1 MTEKLLPIGSIII
14 RKFDSELRKL
24 MIVAYDV
31 KNKSGKTFQ
40 YAACSYPEGMMNG
53 DLFVFNQWRIG
64 KILYENNF

>member
-1 MTEKLLPIGSIII
+1 
-14 RKFDSELRKL
+14 

-64 KILYENNF
+64 KILYENKF